1 MTAQGQASCLHTPV
15 WGVEG
20 FLTPTSTEV
29 EQLTTTGKRPTRG
42 FSLSSEHSHDHTTS
56 TINLEELLAE
66 EPLDH
71 TNDTNIMQMIE
82 NASFDFAL
90 PEPTPS
96 TAMHIAEFKMPKE
109 AEEVATDVW
118 SLATFEEQEGVGL
131 CVPAAEAEGRVELA
145 VEAGAADLLRW
156 IMDDNQIGDFVFP
169 EEVTESTT
177 SFLVEAKEEEME
189 STSTFTLEVVKEE
202 AKEPRSRMKV
212 EHLTEEEKYRRMR
225 EQNNR
230 ASQACRAKRKRRQ
243 GEEQEELGGLQER
256 NVELRSRLE
265 QLEEEVAVYKRRI
278 LEQVAI
284 ARQ

>member
-29 EQLTTTGKRPTRG
+29 VQPITTGKRPTRG
-42 FSLSSEHSHDHTTS
+42 FSLSSELCHNHSTS

-71 TNDTNIMQMIE
+71 TNDTSIMQMIE

-96 TAMHIAEFKMPKE
+96 TAMHITEFEMTKE
-109 AEEVATDVW
+109 EEEEVATDVW
-118 SLATFEEQEGVGL
+118 SLATFEEQESVGL
-131 CVPAAEAEGRVELA
+131 CLPAAEAEGRVELPL
-145 VEAGAADLLRW
+145 EDGATDLLRW
-156 IMDDNQIGDFVFP
+156 IMDDSKIGDFVLP
-169 EEVTESTT
+169 EEVMESTI

-189 STSTFTLEVVKEE
+189 STSTFTVKEVT
-202 AKEPRSRMKV
+202 EPRSRMKV

-243 GEEQEELGGLQER
+243 GEEEEELGGLQER

-265 QLEEEVAVYKRRI
+265 QLEEEVAGCKRRI

>member
-1 MTAQGQASCLHTPV
+1 MAEQEQESCLHTPV

-20 FLTPTSTEV
+20 FLTTTSTEV
-29 EQLTTTGKRPTRG
+29 EQPTTTGKRPIRG
-42 FSLSSEHSHDHTTS
+42 FNILSEHSEHSTS
-56 TINLEELLAE
+56 TINFEDILAE

-71 TNDTNIMQMIE
+71 TDDTSIMRMIE

-96 TAMHIAEFKMPKE
+96 TAMHITEFKMSKE
-109 AEEVATDVW
+109 EEEVATDVW
-118 SLATFEEQEGVGL
+118 SLAAFEEQESVGL
-131 CVPAAEAEGRVELA
+131 CLPAAEAEGRVELP
-145 VEAGAADLLRW
+145 VEPGAADLLRW

-169 EEVTESTT
+169 EEVTESTST
-177 SFLVEAKEEEME
+177 FLVEAPKEEMA
-189 STSTFTLEVVKEE
+189 STSTFTVEVVEE
-202 AKEPRSRMKV
+202 EVKEPRRRMKV

-230 ASQACRAKRKRRQ
+230 ASQACRAKRKRKQ
-243 GEEQEELGGLQER
+243 GEQEEELGVLQER

-265 QLEEEVAVYKRRI
+265 ELEVEVAGYKRRI
-278 LEQVAI
+278 LQQVTI